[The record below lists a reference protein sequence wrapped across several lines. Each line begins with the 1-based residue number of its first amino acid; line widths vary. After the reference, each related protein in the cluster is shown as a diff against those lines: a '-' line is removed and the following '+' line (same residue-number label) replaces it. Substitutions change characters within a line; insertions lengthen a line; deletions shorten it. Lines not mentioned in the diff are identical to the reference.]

1 MRMLFVNL
9 IILFSFL
16 LPGVQTSLADLSP
29 NTPDESRGL
38 IYLPGSHNDW
48 DLDADN
54 LVPTREFL
62 GGAIAY
68 YGTTITASLD
78 GEFKIVDGDWAH
90 NWGAGYWITDYD
102 IRWTIGWDG
111 TNAAWK
117 GSPGTYL
124 HINIQQPEDYYN
136 SVLPVGI
143 LSLSAMPVTV
153 GQVSEVGEPFNDG
166 LIAPGEQL
174 IQCSLSGTPSP
185 EEIIYLR
192 YSTDEW
198 ATFHFLQMM
207 GSGSE
212 RSATIP
218 DYPIGTAI
226 AYYVMSTT
234 LSFQT
239 GNALDNYPDL
249 MTISYNTNL
258 GNNFNYSVCG
268 DSDGDGLCNDL
279 DPEPDC
285 ITNDTDNCGVCGGNN
300 LDVDCLGDCFGNAAD
315 DCTGVCDGNATYDD
329 CDICSGGTTG
339 LTPNADMDCT
349 DTCFGSAINDCNG
362 TCNGSAAVDD
372 CGICAGGTTGL
383 IPNANDLGCGCNEL
397 APQPWCSDVDQDG
410 LGDPAS
416 QTDYCSGD
424 IPEGW
429 VTDCNDTT
437 PSGSFHLAYGSADI
451 SGAPTGSVEI
461 IFNSS
466 FSVSVLLFDMGGL
479 TLTDADLAP
488 EIQNMGIGVS
498 GSTVTIFSPSG
509 TDFLEPGSGTLA
521 TIYFEYDYE
530 DGAESCI
537 TIQDIFDD
545 FGNTPET
552 TVGDCILLTLPP
564 ADCAGVPNGPNLTDD
579 CGDCDDNP
587 VNDNE
592 AQDCTGLCFG
602 TAAIDECGFCSGGT
616 TELIPNADM
625 DCAGECFGDA
635 IEDCAGTCE
644 GPAVT
649 DPNGDCCQPE
659 NLDSCGVCDGS
670 NLNMDCNGD
679 CFGSAVIDDC
689 FYCVD
694 GNSGDVFNFM
704 MDDCDVC
711 GGNNEAMD
719 CTNTCFGDA
728 VEDCLGV
735 CEGTAFPDCNDE
747 CNGPAQI
754 DDCGACAGGNTELIP
769 NADMDCA
776 GVCFGDAIEDCSG
789 TCNGVF
795 VYDDYEGCCAP
806 DSIDECGQCF
816 GGNQMCSGCMDPE
829 ACNYDPDAWVPDI
842 SDCEY
847 PPENF
852 DCDGNC
858 LVEIDCLGECGGLA
872 FIDDCGVCFD
882 QCEECDYEPNFDC
895 NGDCIEG
902 TPGWDGG
909 ASGTAYI
916 DACGVCSGG
925 TTELIP
931 NADIDCTGTCFG
943 DAELDCAG
951 ICNGESM
958 IDDCGDCVLPGFPPE
973 NVDCAGVCWGDAII
987 DDCGVCAGGTT
998 GLEINADMDCSG
1010 ECFGEALEDC
1020 AGACD
1025 GIFIPDGFGGCCA
1038 LHAMD
1043 ECGVCYGGN
1052 ELCSGCM
1059 DTAACNFDPDALVPD
1074 ISSCEYP
1081 PENFDCNGDCI
1092 AELDCNDECGGSAI
1106 ENECGCVGGS
1116 TGLDSDFCYGCTDP
1130 EAYNYD
1136 EFALLD
1142 NGNCHYQ
1149 EDLYLY
1155 FGEVDEQAHTMEVWW
1170 NAPSSVAGFQ
1180 IILDGVTIID
1190 IESFISNYPGWQ
1202 LAFDSDSGTIL
1213 GFTFGTS
1220 YLPAGEYLVLTVTY
1234 SEMLGPEACLFNYLI
1249 STPPVEPP
1257 YNVITGECHTFLN
1270 IEGCTDSDACNYNL
1284 DAAIDD
1290 GSCEYPAE
1298 FFDCEGNCLH
1308 DWDSDGICDEQ
1319 EIEGCMDPEGCNYD
1333 PEATDDGDCF
1343 YVEEFYDCFG
1353 NCLADID
1360 CLGVCGGTAELDWM
1374 GDCCDPDGLNE
1385 CGLCF
1390 GEEILD
1396 CEGVCYGDALEDDCG
1411 VCTGG
1416 TTELEFN
1423 ENMDCND
1430 ECYGLAIEN
1439 ECGCVEGSTG
1449 LDTDFCYGCT
1459 DPEAYNYDETATID
1473 DGSCQYQQDLYLYF
1487 GEVDEQAH
1495 TMEVWMNAPDE
1506 VSGFQFVITGIY
1518 LTGVYGGVT
1527 DFSPSWPISTS
1538 NNGSVIGFVFWNHTL
1553 PAGDYLLGIFTYS
1566 EILDFESCLTEP
1578 VFSAPPGNPPYNV
1591 IVDDCYTFLNIEG
1604 CTDPDASN
1612 YNPDASIDDGSCV
1625 YNIPGDITQD
1635 GAVDVVDVVFMVN
1648 VILQETLLPEAQM
1661 IAGDLYQD
1669 GVITILDLVWLINI
1683 ILGNDLALQIPMT
1696 ATALANSGNEISVDI
1711 PDGISAM
1718 QIDFEG
1724 DFSITQSFLPA
1735 GWQFTKNDHR
1745 IILFSMDGSPLTQSK
1760 LFRYSGDVTIQSALA
1775 VDRTLNQRQLSLP
1788 TEPTRYSL
1796 VEVYPNPF
1804 NPDVSIRY
1812 YLEASFPVQL
1822 MIYDVSGRLVEELSP
1837 QDNLR
1842 SPGWHQVRW
1851 SGANLPGGIYIVKI
1865 YLPEG
1870 IVSKKLVLLK

>member
-1 MRMLFVNL
+1 MRMSFVNL

-68 YGTTITASLD
+68 YGTTIAASLD

-117 GSPGTYL
+117 GSPGTFL
-124 HINIQQPEDYYN
+124 HITIQQPEDYYN

-153 GQVSEVGEPFNDG
+153 GQVSEAGEPFNDG

-192 YSTDEW
+192 YSTDGW
-198 ATFHFLQMM
+198 ATFHFLEMM

-285 ITNDTDNCGVCGGNN
+285 ITNDTDDCGVCGGNN
-300 LDVDCLGDCFGNAAD
+300 IDMDCADVCFGNAVD
-315 DCTGVCDGNATYDD
+315 DCAG
-329 CDICSGGTTG
+329 I
-339 LTPNADMDCT
+339 
-349 DTCFGSAINDCNG
+349 
-362 TCNGSAAVDD
+362 CNGSAAIDD

-383 IPNANDLGCGCNEL
+383 IHNANDLGCGCFEL

-410 LGDPAS
+410 QGDPAS
-416 QTDYCSGD
+416 QTDYCPAD
-424 IPEGW
+424 IPDGW
-429 VTDCNDTT
+429 VTDCSDTT
-437 PSGSFHLAYGSADI
+437 PSGSFILEYGALDI
-451 SGAPTGSVEI
+451 SGYPTGSLQI
-461 IFNSS
+461 MYTSS
-466 FSVSVLLFDMGGL
+466 FSVSLLIFNLSGL
-479 TLTDADLAP
+479 TLSNATISPDIAGMDA
-488 EIQNMGIGVS
+488 GGS
-498 GSTVTIFSPSG
+498 GTTVTIYSPSG
-509 TDFLEPGSGTLA
+509 TDYLLPGSGLLA
-521 TIYFEYDYE
+521 TVYFQFDYV
-530 DGAESCI
+530 DGSESCLS
-537 TIQDIFDD
+537 IQDIFDD
-545 FGNTPET
+545 MGNSPET
-552 TVGDCILLTLPP
+552 FVGNCTYLTLPP
-564 ADCAGVPNGPNLTDD
+564 QDCADVPNGPNVLDD
-579 CGDCDDNP
+579 CGVCDDDP
-587 VNDNE
+587 ANDND

-602 TAAIDECGFCSGGT
+602 TAVIDDCGFCSGGDT
-616 TELIPNADM
+616 DLIPNADKDCAGVCFGDAVE
-625 DCAGECFGDA
+625 DCAGECN
-635 IEDCAGTCE
+635 
-644 GPAVT
+644 GPAVV
-649 DPNGDCCQPE
+649 DPNEDCCQPDE
-659 NLDSCGVCDGS
+659 LDLCGICNGS
-670 NLNMDCNGD
+670 NLNMDCNAD
-679 CFGSAVIDDC
+679 CFGSAIIDDC
-689 FYCVD
+689 FYCVE
-694 GNSGDVFNFM
+694 GNSGDNFNFM
-704 MDDCDVC
+704 MDDCGVC
-711 GGNNEAMD
+711 EGNNEAMD
-719 CTNTCFGDA
+719 CTSTCFGDA
-728 VEDCLGV
+728 QEDCLGI
-735 CEGTAFPDCNDE
+735 CEGTALPDCNYE
-747 CNGPAQI
+747 CNGIAEF
-754 DDCGACAGGNTELIP
+754 DDCGICSGGTTGLTP
-769 NADMDCA
+769 NADWDCA

-795 VYDDYEGCCAP
+795 VFDDYDGCCSP
-806 DSIDECGQCF
+806 DAIDECGQCF
-816 GGNQMCSGCMDPE
+816 GGNQLCSGCMDPE

-847 PPENF
+847 PPENFDCNGNCLVEFDCLGECGGTAVWDGGSCCQPEDLGECGLCWGVGDGDIDCAGVCFGQAFVDDCDVCSGGSTGIEPNASMDCSGECYGLAIENECGCVGGTTGFDTDFCYGCTDPEAYNYDEIVTIDDGSCQYQQDLYLYFGQVDELAHTIEVWMNATGEVSGFQFNISGVYLSDFVIGFPTEFNVFPDFEPANGYVFFFQISDESLPAGEYLLGTALYSDILEIETCLLNSLFASQIGQPPYNVIIGDCYTFLNIEGCVDPLACNYNPDASIDDGSCEYASELF

-909 ASGTAYI
+909 AGGTAFF
-916 DACGVCSGG
+916 DECDSCVGG
-925 TTELIP
+925 NTELI
-931 NADIDCTGTCFG
+931 AGW
-943 DAELDCAG
+943 AMDCAG
-951 ICNGESM
+951 VCYGEAI
-958 IDDCGDCVLPGFPPE
+958 IDDCGGCVLPGFPPG
-973 NVDCAGVCWGDAII
+973 NADCADVCYGNAII

-998 GLEINADMDCSG
+998 GLELNADMDCNG
-1010 ECFGEALEDC
+1010 ECFG
-1020 AGACD
+1020 G
-1025 GIFIPDGFGGCCA
+1025 
-1038 LHAMD
+1038 
-1043 ECGVCYGGN
+1043 
-1052 ELCSGCM
+1052 
-1059 DTAACNFDPDALVPD
+1059 
-1074 ISSCEYP
+1074 
-1081 PENFDCNGDCI
+1081 
-1092 AELDCNDECGGSAI
+1092 AI
-1106 ENECGCVGGS
+1106 ENECGCVEGA
-1116 TGLDSDFCYGCTDP
+1116 TGLDADFCYGCTDP
-1130 EAYNYD
+1130 EAYN
-1136 EFALLD
+1136 F
-1142 NGNCHYQ
+1142 
-1149 EDLYLY
+1149 
-1155 FGEVDEQAHTMEVWW
+1155 
-1170 NAPSSVAGFQ
+1170 
-1180 IILDGVTIID
+1180 
-1190 IESFISNYPGWQ
+1190 
-1202 LAFDSDSGTIL
+1202 
-1213 GFTFGTS
+1213 
-1220 YLPAGEYLVLTVTY
+1220 
-1234 SEMLGPEACLFNYLI
+1234 
-1249 STPPVEPP
+1249 
-1257 YNVITGECHTFLN
+1257 
-1270 IEGCTDSDACNYNL
+1270 
-1284 DAAIDD
+1284 
-1290 GSCEYPAE
+1290 
-1298 FFDCEGNCLH
+1298 
-1308 DWDSDGICDEQ
+1308 
-1319 EIEGCMDPEGCNYD
+1319 
-1333 PEATDDGDCF
+1333 
-1343 YVEEFYDCFG
+1343 
-1353 NCLADID
+1353 
-1360 CLGVCGGTAELDWM
+1360 
-1374 GDCCDPDGLNE
+1374 
-1385 CGLCF
+1385 
-1390 GEEILD
+1390 
-1396 CEGVCYGDALEDDCG
+1396 
-1411 VCTGG
+1411 
-1416 TTELEFN
+1416 
-1423 ENMDCND
+1423 
-1430 ECYGLAIEN
+1430 
-1439 ECGCVEGSTG
+1439 
-1449 LDTDFCYGCT
+1449 
-1459 DPEAYNYDETATID
+1459 DETATID
-1473 DGSCQYQQDLYLYF
+1473 DGSCVYQQDLYLYF

-1527 DFSPSWPISTS
+1527 DFSPHWPISTS
-1538 NNGSVIGFVFWNHTL
+1538 YNGSVIGFVFWNNTL
-1553 PAGDYLLGIFTYS
+1553 PAGDYFLGIFTYS

-1578 VFSAPPGNPPYNV
+1578 VFSTPPGNPPYNV
-1591 IVDDCYTFLNIEG
+1591 IVGDCYTFLNIEG
-1604 CTDPDASN
+1604 CTDPEADN
-1612 YNPDASIDDGSCV
+1612 YNPDASIDDGSCE
-1625 YNIPGDITQD
+1625 YDLPGDITQD
-1635 GAVDVVDVVFMVN
+1635 GLVDVVDVVFMVD

-1683 ILGNDLALQIPMT
+1683 ILGDDLALQVPMT
-1696 ATALANSGNEISVDI
+1696 ATTLTNLENEISVDI

-1760 LFRYSGDVTIQSALA
+1760 LIRYSGDVTIQSALA

-1870 IVSKKLVLLK
+1870 IVSKKLILLK